1 MQSEPAGVGVS
12 DEEAA
17 LAEGNHNRVQEQR
30 DCWEINPSSH
40 KSQMVEIKKM
50 FSAQRASGE
59 TVGVRNRSEADVFL
73 GGYNTCIVNLQ
84 NTKD

>member
-1 MQSEPAGVGVS
+1 MQSEPAGVRVL

-50 FSAQRASGE
+50 FFSAQRASAE
-59 TVGVRNRSEADVFL
+59 TVGVLNRSEADVFFFFR
-73 GGYNTCIVNLQ
+73 GLQ
-84 NTKD
+84 HLYC

>member
-1 MQSEPAGVGVS
+1 MQSEPAGEGLS

-40 KSQMVEIKKM
+40 ESQMVEIKKM
-50 FSAQRASGE
+50 FSVQRASAE
-59 TVGVRNRSEADVFL
+59 VLGVRNRS
-73 GGYNTCIVNLQ
+73 
-84 NTKD
+84 